1 MYIITVLSV
10 CVALV
15 IALAIILFL
24 ASVAIILVKTGA
36 RALTDVLLN
45 LARRMVHSLA
55 HQPTVATYPQSL
67 KHPARITT
75 H

>member
-1 MYIITVLSV
+1 MYIITVLLV

-15 IALAIILFL
+15 IALGIILFL
-24 ASVAIILVKTGA
+24 ASMAIVMVKAGA
-36 RALTDVLLN
+36 RALADVSVN

-55 HQPTVATYPQSL
+55 HQPTVATYLQPL